1 MGFYADSI
9 LPRIINR
16 FMAGDEFGPHRQD
29 CLKGVS
35 GDVLEIGFGSGLNLP
50 YYTSEVKKLY
60 ALDPAKLGRKLA
72 AGRLADCP
80 FPVEFVEFVDL
91 QGESIPLAADSVDA
105 AVCTWTLCTIP
116 EPGQA
121 LREIRRVLKPGGQFH
136 FVEHGRS
143 GDLDVA
149 RWQDRLTPFHR
160 LYSGGCH
167 LNRKIDAIIQEAGF
181 QLERMENVYMEGP
194 RIGSYLYKGLAVG
207 RG

>member
-16 FMAGDEFGPHRQD
+16 FMAGDEFGPHRRD

-50 YYTSEVKKLY
+50 YYPSEVKKLY

-91 QGESIPLAADSVDA
+91 EGESIPLAADCVDA

-121 LREIRRVLKPGGQFH
+121 LREIGRLLKPGGRFH

-143 GDLDVA
+143 RDPGVA

-167 LNRKIDAIIQEAGF
+167 LNREIDVIVLEAGF
-181 QLERMENVYMEGP
+181 ELERMENVYMEGP

>member
-1 MGFYADSI
+1 
-9 LPRIINR
+9 
-16 FMAGDEFGPHRQD
+16 MAGDEFGPHRRD

-50 YYTSEVKKLY
+50 YYPSEVKKLY

-91 QGESIPLAADSVDA
+91 ERESIPLAEDSVDA
-105 AVCTWTLCTIP
+105 VVCTWTLCTIP

-121 LREIRRVLKPGGQFH
+121 LRQIGRVLKPGGGFH
-136 FVEHGRS
+136 FVEHGLS
-143 GDLDVA
+143 GDPDVA

-160 LYSGGCH
+160 LYAGGCR
-167 LNRKIDAIIQEAGF
+167 LNRKIDSIIQESGF
-181 QLERMENVYMEGP
+181 ELERMENVYMCGP
-194 RIGSYLYKGLAVG
+194 RIGSYLYKGLAVMRS

>member
-1 MGFYADSI
+1 
-9 LPRIINR
+9 
-16 FMAGDEFGPHRQD
+16 MAGDEFGPHRRD

-50 YYTSEVKKLY
+50 YYPSEVKKLY
-60 ALDPAKLGRKLA
+60 ALDPAKLGRMLA
-72 AGRLADCP
+72 AGRLAECP

-121 LREIRRVLKPGGQFH
+121 LREIGRVLKPGGQFH

-143 GDLDVA
+143 SDLDVA

-167 LNRKIDAIIQEAGF
+167 LNRKIDAIIQGAGF
-181 QLERMENVYMEGP
+181 ELERMKNVYMKGP
-194 RIGSYLYKGLAVG
+194 RVGSYLYKGLAVT
-207 RG
+207 RL